1 VRRRSGRRRYL
12 IWGLLVLL
20 VLAPFVILE
29 GPVSGW
35 LRDLGV
41 LDRDEQFT
49 ELYFPDR
56 RALPVTVAAGAPISF
71 DFAVHNV
78 EGEATSYRWKASVS
92 SGASAAELG
101 HGAIRLGNGDARRI
115 HVSGGAPAAFGRAV
129 VRVQLVART
138 EAIDFPVT
146 VVALA
151 DGAAS
156 PPG

>member
-1 VRRRSGRRRYL
+1 
-12 IWGLLVLL
+12 

-56 RALPVTVAAGAPISF
+56 RALPVTVAPGAPIAF
-71 DFAVHNV
+71 DFALHNV

-92 SGASAAELG
+92 SGAGATELG
-101 HGAIRLGNGDARRI
+101 HGAVRLGNGEARRI
-115 HVSGGAPAAFGRAV
+115 HVSGGAPTALGRAF

-138 EAIDFPVT
+138 EAIYFPVT
-146 VVALA
+146 VVAVGG
-151 DGAAS
+151 GAA
-156 PPG
+156 PPSG

>member
-1 VRRRSGRRRYL
+1 M
-12 IWGLLVLL
+12 
-20 VLAPFVILE
+20 LAPFVILD

-71 DFAVHNV
+71 DFALHNL
-78 EGEATSYRWKASVS
+78 EGEATSYRWKAVVS
-92 SGASAAELG
+92 AGGSAADLG
-101 HGAIRLGNGDARRI
+101 RDDVRLESGEVRRI
-115 HVSGGAPAAFGRAV
+115 HVTGGAPASLGRAV
-129 VRVQLVART
+129 VRVELVART

-146 VVALA
+146 VVAVA
-151 DGAAS
+151 NRAA
-156 PPG
+156 PPTG

>member
-1 VRRRSGRRRYL
+1 V
-12 IWGLLVLL
+12 LLVL

-29 GPVSGW
+29 GPLSGW

-71 DFAVHNV
+71 DFALHNV
-78 EGEATSYRWKASVS
+78 QGEATDYRWKAVVS
-92 SGASAAELG
+92 AGGSAADLG
-101 HGAIRLGNGDARRI
+101 RGAIRMENGEVRRI
-115 HVSGGAPAAFGRAV
+115 HVAGGAPTALGRAV
-129 VRVQLVART
+129 VRVELVART

-146 VVALA
+146 VVSVA
-151 DGAAS
+151 DGAA
-156 PPG
+156 PPTG